1 MTVTTK
7 PTMLIWGVSLVVILA
22 VVAAFVVNSAEQ
34 SRSQLPILGN
44 VPSFKLILSN
54 GEELTREDLN
64 GRLHIVNFMF
74 TRCQGVCPT
83 MSANI
88 KKMYDLYRGSDKVR
102 FLSITVDPD
111 YDTLEV
117 LRSYA
122 EGFGVNDN
130 RWIFGRGPLVD
141 VAALLEHGFMLD
153 ASDLPSNH
161 PSYLILVDDQG
172 NIRGYYSYNDDD
184 ELTALREN
192 IRNLARAM

>member
-1 MTVTTK
+1 MTKQSKTSL
-7 PTMLIWGVSLVVILA
+7 LIWGVPLVVILA

-34 SRSQLPILGN
+34 SRSQLPILGE
-44 VPSFKLILSN
+44 VPSFRLTASN
-54 GEELTREDLN
+54 GEEFTRTDLN
-64 GRLHIVNFMF
+64 GRLHVVNFMF

-117 LRSYA
+117 LRTYA
-122 EGFGVNDN
+122 DGFGVNDG
-130 RWIFGRGPLVD
+130 RWIFARGPLVD

-161 PSYLILVDDQG
+161 PSYLILVDDKGQ
-172 NIRGYYSYNDDD
+172 IRGFYSYNDDD
-184 ELTALREN
+184 ELTALRDN
-192 IRNLARAM
+192 VRNLARSM

>member
-1 MTVTTK
+1 MTHHNK
-7 PTMLIWGVSLVVILA
+7 PSLLLWSVPLVVVLA
-22 VVAAFVVNSAEQ
+22 VIAAFVVNSAEQ
-34 SRSQLPILGN
+34 SRKRLPELGE
-44 VPSFKLILSN
+44 VPSFRLTASN
-54 GEELTREDLN
+54 GEELTRMDLN

-88 KKMYDLYRGSDKVR
+88 KKMYELYRGSDKVR

-111 YDTLEV
+111 YDTLAV

-122 EGFGVNDN
+122 EQFDVNDN
-130 RWIFGRGPLVD
+130 RWMFARAPLVD

-161 PSYLILVDDQG
+161 PSYLILVDSEGQ
-172 NIRGYYSYNDDD
+172 IRGYYSYNDDE

-192 IRNLARAM
+192 IRNLARSM

>member
-1 MTVTTK
+1 MTDTTK

-22 VVAAFVVNSAEQ
+22 MVAAFVVNSAEQ
-34 SRSQLPILGN
+34 SRSQLPILGK

-64 GRLHIVNFMF
+64 GRLHVVNFMF

-130 RWIFGRGPLVD
+130 RWIFARGPLVG
-141 VAALLEHGFMLD
+141 VAVLLEHGFMLD